1 MSSRS
6 RLLKL
11 EKAFPAPAPPGE
23 PEVMIWLPRKD
34 GDGGAPP
41 GDYPSPDGR
50 VLTRIYVAEH
60 PPPAT

>member
-1 MSSRS
+1 MSSHS

-23 PEVMIWLPRKD
+23 PTVIVWLPRKD
-34 GDGGAPP
+34 DSCQPP
-41 GDYPSPDGR
+41 GDYLSPDGR

-60 PPPAT
+60 PRPAT